1 MYQWVIVEGWCL
13 QQHPQNKTTDQT
25 VIDQAVHH
33 CTDRDHCTDQSAPA
47 DGEGV
52 SLKLGICD
60 DDVIEDG
67 ATLQLQKIQAKETK
81 RIKRV
86 GGVVIDELWIVDV
99 RDIPALVLWVMWP
112 SSSCM
117 PAKMKRW

>member
-1 MYQWVIVEGWCL
+1 MYTWVIVEDWCL
-13 QQHPQNKTTDQT
+13 QTHPQQTSTAQT
-25 VIDQAVHH
+25 VIDQVVRH

-52 SLKLGICD
+52 SLNLVIGD

-67 ATLQLQKIQAKETK
+67 ATLQLPKIQANETK

-86 GGVVIDELWIVDV
+86 GGVVIDELWIVDL
-99 RDIPALVLWVMWP
+99 RHDPARVLWAMLP

-117 PAKMKRW
+117 PAKMKRC